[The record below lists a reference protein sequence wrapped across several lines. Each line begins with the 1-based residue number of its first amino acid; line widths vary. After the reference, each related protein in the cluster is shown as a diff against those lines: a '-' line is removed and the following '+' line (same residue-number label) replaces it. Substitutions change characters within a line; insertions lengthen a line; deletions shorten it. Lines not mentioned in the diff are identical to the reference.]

1 MRIATK
7 EGFITTLAPGG
18 SLFLTLRNFGL
29 GQNVN
34 QITIFS
40 LVHLNQSK
48 YIGLSKVDS
57 FQYLMIRSLVF
68 VIQFA
73 VIWRSDY
80 QNTLQYH
87 FEQLLVA
94 VIYLAYT
101 IFVDYANSRKNQ
113 LSHFFEQGQLGD
125 RDTEWETQAA
135 EQTQVRT
142 VLIMYRANG
151 RGGVQGIIIDSFY
164 ENKDGRIANEFW
176 VITDSDE
183 GTIHRLDDSQL
194 S

>member
-80 QNTLQYH
+80 QNTL
-87 FEQLLVA
+87 
-94 VIYLAYT
+94 
-101 IFVDYANSRKNQ
+101 
-113 LSHFFEQGQLGD
+113 
-125 RDTEWETQAA
+125 
-135 EQTQVRT
+135 
-142 VLIMYRANG
+142 
-151 RGGVQGIIIDSFY
+151 
-164 ENKDGRIANEFW
+164 
-176 VITDSDE
+176 
-183 GTIHRLDDSQL
+183 
-194 S
+194 